1 MPKRLIWRNRRP
13 FQNAV
18 VATAP
23 VCGSLMIAMEVRP
36 PSVEVALPGPVLIGW
51 ELGLIVAGL
60 VGVAG
65 LLWPGRC
72 ATRLGMELAS
82 MLMLGTVTGMYAVA
96 LAVIAGRTSVAA
108 ASFITAVAIGSWWR
122 AGELLRDL
130 RRMVQSNE
138 PPPDVVG
145 GLP

>member
-23 VCGSLMIAMEVRP
+23 VCGALMIAMEVRP
-36 PSVEVALPGPVLIGW
+36 PVVEVAMPDPVRIGW
-51 ELGLIVAGL
+51 EAGLIVAGL
-60 VGVAG
+60 VGIAG

-72 ATRLGMELAS
+72 STRLGMELAS

-96 LAVIAGRTSVAA
+96 LAVISGRTAVAA
-108 ASFITAVAIGSWWR
+108 TSFIAAVAIGSWWR
-122 AGELLRDL
+122 AGELLGEL
-130 RRMVQSNE
+130 RGMVESQRS
-138 PPPDVVG
+138 PTDVVG
-145 GLP
+145 GFP